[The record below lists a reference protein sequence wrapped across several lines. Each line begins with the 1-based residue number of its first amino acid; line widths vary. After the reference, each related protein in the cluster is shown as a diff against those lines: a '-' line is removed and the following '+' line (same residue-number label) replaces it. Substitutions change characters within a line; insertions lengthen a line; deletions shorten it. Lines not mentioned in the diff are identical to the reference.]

1 MSISNRD
8 IADILESIAVA
19 LELLSDN
26 PFRARAYSSAA
37 RVVSSY
43 KDPVDQLAREGRLAE
58 IKGVGSSVAA
68 SISDIVETGTSALL
82 SELLNEIP
90 PDVWRM
96 LSIPGLGPKRVK
108 KLWRELGVDT
118 LDELGDACK
127 QGRLLSLEGFG
138 EKLQSSIRNG
148 IETLR
153 RNEGRLLLSAAL
165 QIADEFIENLAANL
179 SSHGPGLARTDS
191 AHTDSPDISLEIV
204 GAVRR
209 RCETV
214 DAIEILA
221 GAADPD
227 RAADIAR
234 AFEKVADGP
243 VQPADMP
250 DCERIG
256 CAGRSDLAYSA
267 SAGFKGA
274 RVVIHVRPPSISA
287 QSLFLLTG
295 SQGHVD
301 ACLRLSPEALSA
313 DREFAGEE
321 EIYSALGL
329 TYVPPEM
336 REDMGEIELAA
347 QGRLPRLLEES
358 DVKGILH
365 IHTNYSDGSNTI
377 EDIARYCLEQG
388 YEYVGI
394 ADHSRSAFYADGLS
408 ESDLRKQHD
417 EILEV
422 QSRLTG
428 IKILHGIESDILAD
442 GNLDYDDDTLAILDF
457 VIGSVHSRFSMSR
470 DDMTARVISAIRN
483 PYLSILGHPTGRLL
497 LSREPYQIDLAAV
510 LEALAEEGKAVELN
524 ADPHRLDLDWRN
536 CIVAKRLG
544 IPVSINPDAH
554 DTRGIEN
561 FRYGVAIG
569 RKGWLSTADVLNC
582 LTACD
587 IIEKLRSM
595 RSS

>member
-1 MSISNRD
+1 
-8 IADILESIAVA
+8 
-19 LELLSDN
+19 
-26 PFRARAYSSAA
+26 
-37 RVVSSY
+37 
-43 KDPVDQLAREGRLAE
+43 
-58 IKGVGSSVAA
+58 
-68 SISDIVETGTSALL
+68 
-82 SELLNEIP
+82 
-90 PDVWRM
+90 
-96 LSIPGLGPKRVK
+96 
-108 KLWRELGVDT
+108 
-118 LDELGDACK
+118 
-127 QGRLLSLEGFG
+127 
-138 EKLQSSIRNG
+138 
-148 IETLR
+148 
-153 RNEGRLLLSAAL
+153 
-165 QIADEFIENLAANL
+165 
-179 SSHGPGLARTDS
+179 
-191 AHTDSPDISLEIV
+191 
-204 GAVRR
+204 
-209 RCETV
+209 
-214 DAIEILA
+214 
-221 GAADPD
+221 
-227 RAADIAR
+227 
-234 AFEKVADGP
+234 
-243 VQPADMP
+243 
-250 DCERIG
+250 
-256 CAGRSDLAYSA
+256 
-267 SAGFKGA
+267 
-274 RVVIHVRPPSISA
+274 
-287 QSLFLLTG
+287 
-295 SQGHVD
+295 
-301 ACLRLSPEALSA
+301 
-313 DREFAGEE
+313 
-321 EIYSALGL
+321 
-329 TYVPPEM
+329 
-336 REDMGEIELAA
+336 MGEIELAA